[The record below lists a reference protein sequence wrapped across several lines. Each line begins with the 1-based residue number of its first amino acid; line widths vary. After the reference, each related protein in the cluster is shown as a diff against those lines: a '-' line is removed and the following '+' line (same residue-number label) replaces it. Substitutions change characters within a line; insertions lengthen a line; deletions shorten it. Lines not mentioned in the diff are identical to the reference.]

1 MPVWQGE
8 SVRRALLPAAVA
20 ALAAVGAYAA
30 ALRHRQFQWGATS
43 DEVVMTLPG
52 DELLGRADLVATRA
66 VTVRAE
72 AEDVWPWL
80 AQMGQGRGGL
90 YSYDWV
96 ENLVGCQM
104 NSAERVVPKWQ
115 GVEVG
120 DDFRIHPDVA
130 LKVVHVNPPHALV
143 VEGGVSATGEATAG
157 DADAPYDFTW
167 AFVLVP
173 ETKESNPAR
182 RPRALPLPQHRGPG
196 AGRGGVRCQFRH
208 DRADAA
214 RDPRSGRGRNIVG
227 DDSQLLIRAH
237 TYVTVSK

>member
-1 MPVWQGE
+1 M
-8 SVRRALLPAAVA
+8 RRVLLPAAVA
-20 ALAAVGAYAA
+20 SLAAVGAYAA
-30 ALRHRQFQWGATS
+30 ALRRRQFQWGATS

-115 GVEVG
+115 GVKVG

-157 DADAPYDFTW
+157 DADTPYDFTW

-173 ETKESNPAR
+173 
-182 RPRALPLPQHRGPG
+182 G
-196 AGRGGVRCQFRH
+196 AK
-208 DRADAA
+208 DRARLVVRERYRCHTTAA
-214 RDPRSGRGRNIVG
+214 RVLVEVVSVVSFVMTERMLRG
-227 DDSQLLIRAH
+227 IRDRAEAAISSA
-237 TYVTVSK
+237 TTPNF

>member
-1 MPVWQGE
+1 MPVWQAGP
-8 SVRRALLPAAVA
+8 VRRVLLPAAVA
-20 ALAAVGAYAA
+20 SLAAVGAYAA
-30 ALRHRQFQWGATS
+30 ALRRRQFQWGATS

-173 ETKESNPAR
+173 GVKGRTRLVVRERYRCHTTAAR
-182 RPRALPLPQHRGPG
+182 VLVEVVCVVSFVMTERMLRGI
-196 AGRGGVRCQFRH
+196 R
-208 DRADAA
+208 DRAEAA
-214 RDPRSGRGRNIVG
+214 ISSATTPNF
-227 DDSQLLIRAH
+227 
-237 TYVTVSK
+237 